1 MKDIVSVIRKARSER
16 DYARAMALFPY
27 ARFLGIGFREER
39 GELLFHMPFHQR
51 IIGNPVMPAL
61 HGGAIGAFMEHA
73 AIMHLLWNMESA
85 MQPKVVDFSI
95 DYLRPGRPE
104 DIHAVCRVV
113 RQGQRVANVSV
124 ETWQSNR
131 EQVVAT
137 ARAHFLLTPAEDLER
152 ES

>member
-1 MKDIVSVIRKARSER
+1 MKDIVAIIRQARADK
-16 DYARAMALFPY
+16 DYARAIELFPY
-27 ARFLGIGFREER
+27 ARFLGIDFREEND
-39 GELLFHMPFHQR
+39 ELLFRMAFSER
-51 IIGNPVMPAL
+51 NIGNPVMPAL

-85 MQPKVVDFSI
+85 VQPKVVDFSI

-104 DIHAVCRVV
+104 DIFAVCRVV

-124 ETWQSNR
+124 ETWQSKR

-137 ARAHFLLTPAEDLER
+137 ARAHFLLTRKEDLEG
-152 ES
+152 